1 MNHKQTNVLLA
12 IGLALLSQSTCESA
26 FAKSKAPKA
35 ANENIENNSQEQK
48 EIAVRDVLIALEKA
62 FSSKGE
68 AAGKLFAE
76 NALHIDQAGDEIRG
90 RAALQARFDER
101 LKTSTAAIGIHPE
114 SITFPAENVAL
125 VVGEV
130 SRKQEEKYL
139 PTTRFS
145 MVMIKTNGAWLINQ
159 VTETA
164 MQAAQME
171 SQLQQLDWLIGDW
184 STGKSDSSADM
195 KVEWSPQGK
204 KFITS
209 KYTLNKSGTSPQ
221 VDSHVIGWDPQRRC
235 IVSWHFDSNG
245 GFGTGIWTKQPN
257 ENTWTVDIKGVGG
270 DGSNIT
276 ANNTFSQK
284 SADEF
289 VWQATHR
296 SLDGVSVADT
306 DPLTVRRVKP

>member
-1 MNHKQTNVLLA
+1 MNHKQTHVLIA
-12 IGLALLSQSTCESA
+12 VGLALLSQSTCESA

-35 ANENIENNSQEQK
+35 AHENIENNSPEQK
-48 EIAVRDVLIALEKA
+48 EIAVRDVLITLEKA

-68 AAGKLFAE
+68 GAGKLFAE
-76 NALHIDQAGDEIRG
+76 NALHIDQAGDETRG

-101 LKTSTAAIGIHPE
+101 LKTSNAAIGLHPE
-114 SITFPAENVAL
+114 TITFPAENVAL

-145 MVMIKTNGAWLINQ
+145 MVMVKTNGAWLINQ

-171 SQLQQLDWLIGDW
+171 SQLQQLDWLIGTW
-184 STGKSDSSADM
+184 STGKSDSSAEM
-195 KVEWSPQGK
+195 KVEWSAQGK

-209 KYTLNKSGTSPQ
+209 KYTLNKSGNAPQ
-221 VDSHVIGWDPQRRC
+221 IDSNVIGWDPQRRC

-257 ENTWTVDIKGVGG
+257 ENTWTVDFTGIGG

-276 ANNTFSQK
+276 AKNTFSQK

-289 VWQATHR
+289 VWQSTHR
-296 SLDGVSVADT
+296 SLDGAAVADT
-306 DPLTVRRVKP
+306 DPLTVCRVKP